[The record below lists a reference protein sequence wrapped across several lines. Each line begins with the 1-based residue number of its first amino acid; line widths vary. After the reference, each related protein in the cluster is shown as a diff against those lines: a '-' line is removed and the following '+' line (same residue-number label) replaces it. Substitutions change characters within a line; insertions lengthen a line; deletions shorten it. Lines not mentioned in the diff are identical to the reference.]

1 MAFDP
6 DKYLAQTAPTAPPSN
21 FDPDAYLGIT
31 RGNIINTDVPTVV
44 GQVPNPPQAVAPK
57 RTMMDRVRAL
67 YEVPL
72 TAGSAMLAAPISSAA
87 GAIATATSPDFG
99 TQQGIQQGHDVA
111 SRVARQMT
119 YTPTSPVSQD
129 ILQGVGQAA
138 EAAKLPPLIP
148 TTGMLPSYARMMG
161 ATQPMVSQGVQQV
174 RQSVPQMAQMLR
186 RQEPTMAGVGAA
198 ATPEAVTRTQMAQQ
212 LRVPVPLSKG
222 QAERD
227 LAQQQFEIETPKIA
241 PEIGKPLVEA
251 QARRNDAILQN
262 FDAFVDATGKETFGL
277 RATGKVVTDVLNKEA
292 TAAKKKIN
300 EAYDLAKQK
309 GETEAPI
316 DYAPL
321 RTFIEE
327 QTPTTRAKIAPVL
340 DVVNEQL
347 NKNDPKNTGQI
358 TINALEDIYKLINKM
373 YEPDTPNATFG
384 REMRDIINQVTEG
397 KGGNLYQQARTL
409 RQEYSKRFENI
420 SAIDNL
426 LRTKANSSDRFVALE
441 DVFQKSIIN
450 GSLDDVKNLGY
461 ALKKSGND
469 GLQALNEL
477 RGQTIQYIKD
487 QVTRN
492 IDTDMFGNPVVSPA
506 KFKSIV
512 RELDQEEKLDYLF
525 GKKGAQEIRDLME
538 TTILVNA
545 SLKGAPNY
553 SNSASAV
560 IRGLDMINRS
570 PIARIPVVGS
580 LTKYSFEKAQE
591 QALKKRIKESI
602 NYSPDNMAKQL
613 RKGSKNE

>member
-6 DKYLAQTAPTAPPSN
+6 DKYLAQTVVRQAPQG

-31 RGNIINTDVPTVV
+31 SGGNIINTDVPTVV
-44 GQVPNPPQAVAPK
+44 GQVPNPPQTQPR

-87 GAIATATSPDFG
+87 GAIATATSPEFG
-99 TQQGIQQGHDVA
+99 TQQGIQQGQNVA

-119 YTPTSPVSQD
+119 YTPTSPVTQD
-129 ILQGVGQAA
+129 VLQGVGQMA
-138 EAAKLPPLIP
+138 EAAKLPPVIP
-148 TTGMLPSYARMMG
+148 TTGMLPSYARMVG

-198 ATPEAVTRTQMAQQ
+198 ATPEAVTRTQMASQ

-241 PEIGKPLVEA
+241 PELGKPLVEA

-347 NKNDPKNTGQI
+347 SKNDPKNTGQI

-545 SLKGAPNY
+545 PLKGAPNY

-602 NYSPDNMAKQL
+602 NYSPSKMAEELK
-613 RKGSKNE
+613 KGSKK

>member
-6 DKYLAQTAPTAPPSN
+6 DKYLAQTVIRQAPQG

-31 RGNIINTDVPTVV
+31 SGGNIINTDVPTVV
-44 GQVPNPPQAVAPK
+44 GQVPNPPQTQPR

-87 GAIATATSPDFG
+87 GAIATATSPEFG
-99 TQQGIQQGHDVA
+99 TQQGIQQGQDVA

-119 YTPTSPVSQD
+119 YTPTSPVTQD
-129 ILQGVGQAA
+129 VLQGVGQMA
-138 EAAKLPPLIP
+138 EAAKLPPVIP
-148 TTGMLPSYARMMG
+148 TTGMLPSYARMVG

-198 ATPEAVTRTQMAQQ
+198 ATPEAVTRTQMASQ

-241 PEIGKPLVEA
+241 PELGKPLVEA

-347 NKNDPKNTGQI
+347 SKNDPKNTGQI

-545 SLKGAPNY
+545 PLKGAPNY

-602 NYSPDNMAKQL
+602 NYSPSKMAKEL
-613 RKGSKNE
+613 KKGSKK